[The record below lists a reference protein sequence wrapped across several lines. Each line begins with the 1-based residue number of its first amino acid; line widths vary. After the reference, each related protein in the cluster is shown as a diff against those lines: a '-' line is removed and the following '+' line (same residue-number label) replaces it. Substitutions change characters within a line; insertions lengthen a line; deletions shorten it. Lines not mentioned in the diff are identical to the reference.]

1 MASVHVSGYTGRDI
15 VPFRGKPATLLDVC
29 EHTGLSTATVSR
41 VLNNSPR
48 VREST
53 RRKVLA
59 AMEDLGYM
67 ANHSARSLARRQT
80 DTLGVVFPDIDG
92 GFFSQVLRGINE
104 IAAAEGFTLMVAFSL
119 GSDSEVPLVRQYLT
133 GGRVDG
139 LILMNLGMPENFVRS
154 AARDQLPI
162 VLIDRPVQGA
172 DVATVTIDNIAGAES
187 AMSHIIDRG
196 YKQIAIIRGPENTYD
211 AEERYLGCIQSAER
225 AGIELDTELIWPG
238 DFTEQSGYDA
248 IKTWMSRG
256 RALPE
261 VIFALNDQMAMGV
274 MEALQEAGLKV
285 PDDVALVGF
294 DDIKPSRL
302 FGLTTVHS
310 PTREM
315 GEQACRAAIS
325 MVRGEHER
333 DCKVLPTHLVVRDSC
348 PQKR

>member
-1 MASVHVSGYTGRDI
+1 MSVSGYIKPGALP
-15 VPFRGKPATLLDVC
+15 VRGKPATLMDVC

-59 AMEDLGYM
+59 AMNDLGYM
-67 ANHSARSLARRQT
+67 ANHSARSLARRHT
-80 DTLGVVFPDIDG
+80 DTLGVIFPDIDS
-92 GFFSQVLRGINE
+92 GFFSQVLRGINQ

-119 GSDSEVPLVRQYLT
+119 GSDSEVPVVRQYLS

-139 LILMNLGMPENFVRS
+139 LILMNLGMPEDFIRS
-154 AARDQLPI
+154 AAWDQLPI
-162 VLIDRPVQGA
+162 VLIDRPVPGA
-172 DVATVTIDNIAGAES
+172 DVPTVTIDNITGAES
-187 AMSHIIDRG
+187 AMSHIIERG

-211 AEERYLGCIQSAER
+211 AEERFLGCTQCAAR
-225 AGIELDTELIWPG
+225 AGLGLAPELIWSG

-248 IKTWMSRG
+248 TKAWMSRG
-256 RALPE
+256 RPLPE
-261 VIFALNDQMAMGV
+261 VIFALNDQMAMGA
-274 MEALQEAGLKV
+274 MEALQEAGLSV
-285 PDDVALVGF
+285 PKDVALVGF

-315 GEQACRAAIS
+315 GELACRAAIS
-325 MVRGEHER
+325 MIRGEGER
-333 DCKVLPTHLVVRDSC
+333 DRQVLPTHLVVRDSC